1 MRARRARIVAMGVAL
16 AAFAAIG
23 AAAVMTW
30 GLPSSDITAD
40 GDDAPQLGIVSSAGA
55 AERETTAADASAS
68 TEYVPAPL
76 LDAAL
81 WKNFRQRFVHLEG
94 RVIDDANGSISHSEG
109 QGYGML
115 LAAFAGDRKT
125 FERIWMWTETELLI
139 RDDGL
144 AAWRWEPGADPH
156 VTDANN
162 ATDGDILIAWAL
174 VEAADRFGDDS
185 FREPAERIADAIFE
199 MVVETGDYGPVLLP
213 GAQGFRAEEQRDGPV
228 VNLSY
233 WVFPA
238 FPKLAAA
245 FPGYDWAAL
254 RQSGLAL
261 LRDARF
267 EKDLPSD
274 WIALGG
280 EAPRPARGFDPTFA
294 YNAIRIPL
302 YLAHA
307 KAGERGD
314 LAPFVALWSGEGP
327 PFTFDVKTGQQV
339 DRLSGNGYRAVVALA
354 ACAMEGKP
362 IPETLRTP
370 VADHYYPTVL
380 QALSLVAAEES
391 YSGCR

>member
-1 MRARRARIVAMGVAL
+1 MLAGRGRIIMTGVAL
-16 AAFAAIG
+16 AALVVIG
-23 AAAVMTW
+23 ATAVMTW

-40 GDDAPQLGIVSSAGA
+40 GDNAPALGIVSSAGA
-55 AERETTAADASAS
+55 AEREMSAADAAGSA
-68 TEYVPAPL
+68 EDVAAPL
-76 LDAAL
+76 LDEPL
-81 WKNFRQRFVHLEG
+81 WKNFRDRFVHPDG

-115 LAAFAGDRKT
+115 LAAFAGDRET
-125 FERIWMWTETELLI
+125 FDRIWVWTETELLI

-144 AAWRWEPGADPH
+144 AAWRWEPEADPH

-174 VEAADRFGDDS
+174 VEGADHFGEDS
-185 FREPAERIADAIFE
+185 FLEPAGKIADAIFE
-199 MVVETGDYGPVLLP
+199 TVVETGDYGPVLLP
-213 GAQGFRAEEQRDGPV
+213 GAQGFRAEEQPDGPV
-228 VNLSY
+228 INLSY

-245 FPGYDWAAL
+245 FPGHDWGAL

-267 EKDLPSD
+267 EQDLPSD

-314 LAPFVALWSGEGP
+314 LAPFVALWGEDKP
-327 PFTFDVKTGQQV
+327 PFTLDVKTGQQV
-339 DRLSGNGYRAVVALA
+339 DQLGGAGYRAVAALA

-380 QALSLVAAEES
+380 QALSLVAAQES
-391 YSGCR
+391 YSGCH